1 MNETVLKNKA
11 ISLSLS
17 KGVLLLPGE
26 AQASHVQKQNKNN
39 NKNPKAWVWLRTVF
53 LVSLHWW
60 NLLKYFLTNLHFQKD
75 ILSGH

>member
-39 NKNPKAWVWLRTVF
+39 NKNPKA
-53 LVSLHWW
+53 
-60 NLLKYFLTNLHFQKD
+60 
-75 ILSGH
+75 